1 MNENICE
8 HCQYG
13 GHDDQ
18 GNTTCSHYD
27 GCSCVMFSCVNYEPK
42 NEVRNE
48 PGR

>member
-8 HCQYG
+8 SCEHG

-27 GCSCVMFSCVNYEPK
+27 GCSSVMFSCVNYEK
-42 NEVRNE
+42 RGEK
-48 PGR
+48 